1 MIDDIILPK
10 HKEARS
16 FQFSDSSD
24 SKEDKSNILC
34 VMKIAILEE
43 DINNCIPE
51 RFNFSNGSKWTH
63 WILLCI
69 LLFYEWIDG
78 EKNLLARRTIGKR
91 KYIWSFRLD
100 KLKQVGVV
108 PTKKSKCKGLIN
120 FESG

>member
-1 MIDDIILPK
+1 MSKFVIRSKLFEDGEFAFNRYKNNLSILMIDDIILPK

-51 RFNFSNGSKWTH
+51 RFNFSNGSK
-63 WILLCI
+63 
-69 LLFYEWIDG
+69 
-78 EKNLLARRTIGKR
+78 
-91 KYIWSFRLD
+91 
-100 KLKQVGVV
+100 
-108 PTKKSKCKGLIN
+108 
-120 FESG
+120 